1 MKNNKAIPAR
11 TRKLIFQ
18 ESNSSCPF
26 CSETNVDTL
35 EIHHIYERANE
46 GGNEPENLILVCA
59 NCHTSIKNGTI
70 SKSEVIAKKYSLM
83 QNNVSK
89 KEVSSAAK
97 IINFTNSVNSGIVAD
112 TVNIKTQKKSSVKIL
127 PPPNSIASDL
137 NKRNYIK
144 RLIERYNEFKKADRT
159 IDVFKYSI
167 IYGSIKREF
176 KCKWDM
182 ISLDRFDELVNFL
195 QRKIDMTILGK
206 NRKICGEKN
215 YSTYEQFLNQVK

>member
-18 ESNSSCPF
+18 EANSSCPF
-26 CSETNVDTL
+26 CSEKNVDTL
-35 EIHHIYERANE
+35 EIHHIYERANK

-59 NCHTSIKNGTI
+59 NCHASIKNCTI

-83 QNNVSK
+83 QNYVSK

-97 IINFTNSVNSGIVAD
+97 IINFTNSINSGIVAD
-112 TVNIKTQKKSSVKIL
+112 TVNIKTQKKSLVKIV
-127 PPPNSIASDL
+127 PPLNSIASDL

-144 RLIERYNEFKKADRT
+144 RLIERYQEFKRADRT
-159 IDVFKYSI
+159 IDDFKYSI

-195 QRKIDMTILGK
+195 QRKIDKTILGK
-206 NRKICGEKN
+206 NRKKCGEKN
-215 YSTYEQFLNQVK
+215 YSTYEEFLNQVK